1 MFTLRTIIFHA
12 RECLFKSLYRVF
24 WIALTMAI
32 LLDVC
37 LNLITLIANVCLVE
51 MVRKILSMHACT
63 MHHSGCVHKINN
75 YIFVLF

>member
-32 LLDVC
+32 LLDVF
-37 LNLITLIANVCLVE
+37 LNLITLIVNVCLVE
-51 MVRKILSMHACT
+51 MVGKFLRHACT
-63 MHHSGCVHKINN
+63 ITADVCTKLKIT
-75 YIFVLF
+75 FVLF